1 MVKEDIKK
9 ILQIFFMQPVDG
21 LLVKESENLIG
32 IILKGRIT
40 EFLNYT
46 PSSTKAGDDLIR
58 QSLLPI
64 NEENI
69 DKIYPNLDPLPI
81 ITLKGEMAGYI
92 SKENLLDSFKEK
104 VPVVSKKQATDSE
117 PSNKFQI
124 LDFVGAPVLV
134 VSNKKQ
140 IEFANKS
147 FLKAFGFDADFVLT
161 QNPFVFFPK
170 LNLEADREGNLTYA
184 HKLWKYNVQYDI
196 DYFYVSFCQQKTRAT
211 YDYASEMK
219 KLVNGTETLDS
230 LLRKYENKIITQVA
244 KKTKKNTR
252 AMANWLGIEEE
263 ILLMK
268 MSAKKK

>member
-21 LLVKESENLIG
+21 LLVKEKEDLIG
-32 IILKGRIT
+32 IVLKVRIT
-40 EFLNYT
+40 DFLNYT
-46 PSSTKAGDDLIR
+46 PSSKKAGDDLIR

-64 NEENI
+64 TEENI

-92 SKENLLDSFKEK
+92 SRENLLDSFKEK
-104 VPVVSKKQATDSE
+104 VPAVSEKAEISSE
-117 PSNKFQI
+117 PSNQFQV
-124 LDFVGAPVLV
+124 LDFVGVPILV
-134 VSNKKQ
+134 VSDKKK
-140 IEFANKS
+140 IEFANKT

-161 QNPFVFFPK
+161 QNPFIFFPK
-170 LNLEADREGNLTYA
+170 LNLEAEKEGNLTYA

-196 DYFYVSFCQQKTRAT
+196 DHFCISFCQQKTRAS
-211 YDYASEMK
+211 YDYSSEMK
-219 KLVNGTETLDS
+219 KLVTGSETLES
-230 LLRKYENKIITQVA
+230 LRRKYENKIINQVA